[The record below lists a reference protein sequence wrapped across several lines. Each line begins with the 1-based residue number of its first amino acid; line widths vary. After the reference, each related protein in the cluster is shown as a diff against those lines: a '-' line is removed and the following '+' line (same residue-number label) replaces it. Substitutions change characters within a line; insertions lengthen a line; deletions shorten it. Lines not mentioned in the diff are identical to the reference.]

1 MNDSGNRYRITVSP
15 NQFFITENISGKKI
29 SFVDNQFMN
38 FELDE
43 KDIIDK
49 IQTIQEAILTYTKV
63 RRIHIPRLLVTHSD
77 TVQIDEYGHYKWR
90 LVAGKKKAGIKDG
103 QIHMQFGFDVDQTL
117 RSLSFITSIIHNY
130 KQPRNPK
137 YDIVRRIADAG
148 LLVWVNGKDSLVV
161 YEKDV
166 DGLTMQDVIVNADYY
181 SVLLVGIR
189 KDVGLVSLL
198 NCNLEE
204 VISFPLDDSVLEY
217 YPEELNII

>member
-1 MNDSGNRYRITVSP
+1 M
-15 NQFFITENISGKKI
+15 
-29 SFVDNQFMN
+29 
-38 FELDE
+38 
-43 KDIIDK
+43 
-49 IQTIQEAILTYTKV
+49 
-63 RRIHIPRLLVTHSD
+63 
-77 TVQIDEYGHYKWR
+77 
-90 LVAGKKKAGIKDG
+90 
-103 QIHMQFGFDVDQTL
+103 
-117 RSLSFITSIIHNY
+117 
-130 KQPRNPK
+130 
-137 YDIVRRIADAG
+137 
-148 LLVWVNGKDSLVV
+148 WVNGKDSLVV